1 LMSHAGDVGN
11 ETQTLQEWSIVAAVT
26 LDSIWKARNNMLFRR
41 KTVYLGQVVEWM
53 QNSVGRT
60 SYLSKATPC

>member
-1 LMSHAGDVGN
+1 
-11 ETQTLQEWSIVAAVT
+11 VAAVT